1 MTSQKCQDGKIIKRR
16 QYYTIKYGTLNYLA
30 LLFKIQM
37 SLGIVKALISNTFL
51 YLNQSNSV
59 LSAVFLTFFS
69 CTCYVGENVYKN
81 GFVSLMCIIFM
92 VYF

>member
-59 LSAVFLTFFS
+59 LSAVFLFFS
-69 CTCYVGENVYKN
+69 HAHVMLEKMFTK
-81 GFVSLMCIIFM
+81 M
-92 VYF
+92 VLYH